1 MFSFHSFRQLL
12 LLKHKMTQLGFLQQN
27 AFFIVKSY
35 ASTGFSESKHQQRQQ
50 EKHSFTVSYLINSC
64 GLSSKSAILASQK
77 VQLGN
82 PDRPDSVLSLLKE
95 HGFTNTQIAKLVRTH
110 PTLLLSDPGKT
121 LLPKIEFFLS
131 KVGVSSSDLT
141 RILTSSP
148 LLLVRSL
155 ENHLIPCY
163 NFLKS
168 VLVVDEKVITT
179 LKRSQLSF
187 LFDVTNNMVPNIA
200 LLREFGVPES
210 AISFLVTNFPG
221 SAFIKHAKFVE
232 AVHEVKEMGFDPS
245 KSVFV
250 RAIQAILKMK
260 KPMWESKLE
269 VYKRW
274 GWSKDVALLAFRRN
288 PNCVLLSEEKVTKTM
303 DFLVHKMGWPSA
315 DIAKN
320 PSVLGLSLEKRIIP
334 RCSVV
339 QVLLAKDLI
348 KNKFSS
354 ATFLLPSE
362 KCFLEKFV
370 IKFQANVPQLLDV
383 YQGKMDLLDV
393 GIQSEKVCGMEQL

>member
-12 LLKHKMTQLGFLQQN
+12 LLKNRMTHLGFLQQN
-27 AFFIVKSY
+27 AFLIVKSY
-35 ASTGFSESKHQQRQQ
+35 ASTGLSESKHQQQQQ

-82 PDRPDSVLSLLKE
+82 PDRPDSVLSLLKA

-110 PTLLLSDPGKT
+110 PMLLLSDPGKT

-141 RILTSSP
+141 RILTLSP

-221 SAFIKHAKFVE
+221 TAFIKHAKFVK
-232 AVHEVKEMGFDPS
+232 AVHEVKEMGFDPL
-245 KSVFV
+245 KLVFV
-250 RAIQAILKMK
+250 LAIQVILKMK

-274 GWSKDVALLAFRRN
+274 GWSKDVALLAFRRY
-288 PNCVLLSEEKVTKTM
+288 PNCVLLSEEKITKTM
-303 DFLVHKMGWPSA
+303 DFLVHKMGRPSA

-354 ATFLLPSE
+354 ATLLLPSE

-393 GIQSEKVCGMEQL
+393 GIQSEKVRGMEQL

>member
-1 MFSFHSFRQLL
+1 MGCPRNL
-12 LLKHKMTQLGFLQQN
+12 
-27 AFFIVKSY
+27 
-35 ASTGFSESKHQQRQQ
+35 
-50 EKHSFTVSYLINSC
+50 
-64 GLSSKSAILASQK
+64 
-77 VQLGN
+77 
-82 PDRPDSVLSLLKE
+82 LSLLKE

-110 PTLLLSDPGKT
+110 PMLLLSDPGKT

-141 RILTSSP
+141 RILASSP

-163 NFLKS
+163 NFLRS

-200 LLREFGVPES
+200 LLREFGVNES
-210 AISFLVTNFPG
+210 AISFLVTNFPAI
-221 SAFIKHAKFVE
+221 AFIKHAKFVE

-250 RAIQAILKMK
+250 LAIQVIFKMK

-274 GWSKDVALLAFRRN
+274 GWSKDVALLAFRSY
-288 PNCVLLSEEKVTKTM
+288 PNCVLLSEEKITKTM
-303 DFLVHKMGWPSA
+303 DFLVYKMGCPSA

-339 QVLLAKDLI
+339 QLLLAKDLI

-354 ATFLLPSE
+354 ATLLLPSE

-370 IKFQANVPQLLDV
+370 IKFQANVPQLFDV
-383 YQGKMDLLDV
+383 YQGKMHLLDV
-393 GIQSEKVCGMEQL
+393 EIQSEEVCGMEQL

>member
-1 MFSFHSFRQLL
+1 MFCFHSFRQLL
-12 LLKHKMTQLGFLQQN
+12 LLKHRMTQLGFLQQN

-35 ASTGFSESKHQQRQQ
+35 ASTGLSESKHQQQQQ

-110 PTLLLSDPGKT
+110 PMLLLSDPGKT

-148 LLLVRSL
+148 LLLDRSL

-168 VLVVDEKVITT
+168 VLLVDEKVIKT

-210 AISFLVTNFPG
+210 AISFLVTNFP
-221 SAFIKHAKFVE
+221 
-232 AVHEVKEMGFDPS
+232 
-245 KSVFV
+245 
-250 RAIQAILKMK
+250 AIQVILKMK
-260 KPMWESKLE
+260 KPIWESKLE

-274 GWSKDVALLAFRRN
+274 GWSKDVALLAFRRY
-288 PNCVLLSEEKVTKTM
+288 PNCVLLSEEKITKTM
-303 DFLVHKMGWPSA
+303 DFLVHKMGCPSA

-348 KNKFSS
+348 KIKFSS
-354 ATFLLPSE
+354 ATLLLPSE

-393 GIQSEKVCGMEQL
+393 GIQSEKVWGMEQL

>member
-12 LLKHKMTQLGFLQQN
+12 LLKNRMTHLGFLQQN

-35 ASTGFSESKHQQRQQ
+35 ASTGLSESKHQQQQ

-82 PDRPDSVLSLLKE
+82 PDRPDSVLSLLKA

-110 PTLLLSDPGKT
+110 PMLLLSDPGKT

-141 RILTSSP
+141 RILTLSP

-221 SAFIKHAKFVE
+221 TAFIKHAKFVK
-232 AVHEVKEMGFDPS
+232 AVHEVKEMGFDPL
-245 KSVFV
+245 KLVFV
-250 RAIQAILKMK
+250 LAIQVILKMK

-274 GWSKDVALLAFRRN
+274 GWSKDVALLAFRRY
-288 PNCVLLSEEKVTKTM
+288 PNCVLLSEEKITKTM
-303 DFLVHKMGWPSA
+303 DFLVHKMGRPSA

-354 ATFLLPSE
+354 ATLLLPSE